1 MGNGMV
7 VHGVLLGDA
16 AFVSSNGRLQVV
28 LLVCPAAGAE
38 RPAILFDFWMHP
50 ETVSDP
56 RLAF

>member
-28 LLVCPAAGAE
+28 LLVCLAAGAE
-38 RPAILFDFWMHP
+38 RLVEGFGFRA
-50 ETVSDP
+50 
-56 RLAF
+56 